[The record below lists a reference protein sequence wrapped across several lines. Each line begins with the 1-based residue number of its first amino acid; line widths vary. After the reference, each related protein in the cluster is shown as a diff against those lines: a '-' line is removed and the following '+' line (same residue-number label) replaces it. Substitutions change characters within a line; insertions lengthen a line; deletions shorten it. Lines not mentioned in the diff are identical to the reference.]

1 MTYINYVLKKIAIL
15 DDLLTL
21 GRLLKKTHTQ
31 KPTKAQGSG
40 YGFMVI
46 KLPPV
51 TGALSFEGP
60 LWNQLCHTEER
71 TQALGLNRPA
81 FKPSFT
87 ASNSA
92 NHLIFSCL

>member
-1 MTYINYVLKKIAIL
+1 MTYINYVLKQISIL

-21 GRLLKKTHTQ
+21 GRLLKNKTKQ
-31 KPTKAQGSG
+31 KKPTKAQGSG
-40 YGFMVI
+40 YGFVVI
-46 KLPPV
+46 KLLPV

-71 TQALGLNRPA
+71 TQALGLNRPG

-92 NHLIFSCL
+92 NHLTF